1 MAVLDHTRTAMHV
14 NNVINCTHTVQRNRG
29 TNHAIAAAK
38 TVPTACTCQMCST
51 ASAAGALLRWASYRR
66 RHNAEDAQA
75 LHPHV
80 CRLPTA
86 WDAAAQ
92 RKIPI
97 VGVGAPH
104 LHVSGARVGATHLS
118 KCDARRELDLNAPL
132 TCPNVTR
139 DENST

>member
-1 MAVLDHTRTAMHV
+1 MPKTPRR
-14 NNVINCTHTVQRNRG
+14 CT
-29 TNHAIAAAK
+29 
-38 TVPTACTCQMCST
+38 
-51 ASAAGALLRWASYRR
+51 L
-66 RHNAEDAQA
+66 
-75 LHPHV
+75 PHV

-118 KCDARRELDLNAPL
+118 KCDARRELDLKLLDATAKGIHEVLVRLPITPVPVNGIDH
-132 TCPNVTR
+132 R
-139 DENST
+139 IRNSLCTSSGAHE